1 MPSVTVTISQTAWQ
15 DSEPLSQSSN
25 GPSEPHNLD
34 SGSFD
39 LRRSQSQQR
48 DAGCRRVLFDVVLAP
63 ATSWRWTVT
72 GIMCW
77 SAFWVVVEA
86 FVWAIAP
93 CPFLEVRGSA
103 SFGSNM

>member
-1 MPSVTVTISQTAWQ
+1 MPSVTVSQTAWQ

-25 GPSEPHNLD
+25 GPSDPQSLD

-39 LRRSQSQQR
+39 LLRSSQSQQR
-48 DAGCRRVLFDVVLAP
+48 DAGSRLVFDVVRAQ
-63 ATSWRWTVT
+63 ATHWRWTVA
-72 GIMCW
+72 GIMSW
-77 SAFWVVVEA
+77 SVFWVVVEV

-103 SFGSNM
+103 SFGSS